1 MSMTG
6 GGAPL
11 SAGAPLPPPDFGL
24 RKLPTHEIDMASTT
38 VMRIHR
44 SMYSPIFHN
53 RRSTSATI
61 FRFDAPND
69 EYGVLYASES
79 FSACMAETVIRD
91 KFVNQPMPILLT
103 EPELAIRSVSTL
115 DPEVPKLL
123 RLVDFTKPLFAFG
136 FTSQVVSDPDYQAS
150 NRWSKAVFD
159 HPEQFDGIYF
169 RSRYANQASIAL
181 FDRCP
186 VIQRGPAVPLL
197 QSPYLGPF
205 LDEYE
210 IILTP

>member
-1 MSMTG
+1 MST
-6 GGAPL
+6 
-11 SAGAPLPPPDFGL
+11 AGPGTVFAAVPLPPPDFHL
-24 RKLPTHEIDMASTT
+24 RRLPARVLDLLSTE

-44 SMYSPIFHN
+44 SVYSPIFYN
-53 RRSTSATI
+53 RRSTSTTI

-91 KFVNQPMPILLT
+91 KFVNQPMPTLLT
-103 EPELAIRSVSTL
+103 EPELAIRSVSIL
-115 DPEVPKLL
+115 GQDAPRLL
-123 RLVDFTKPLFAFG
+123 RLIDFTKPLVTLG
-136 FTSQVVSDPDYQAS
+136 FTGQVVSDPDYHAS

-159 HPEQFDGIYF
+159 HPGNFDGIYF
-169 RSRYANQASIAL
+169 LSRYANQPSIAI

-186 VIQRGPAVPLL
+186 LIQHGPAVPLL
-197 QSPYLGPF
+197 SSPHLGPF
-205 LDEYE
+205 LDEYD